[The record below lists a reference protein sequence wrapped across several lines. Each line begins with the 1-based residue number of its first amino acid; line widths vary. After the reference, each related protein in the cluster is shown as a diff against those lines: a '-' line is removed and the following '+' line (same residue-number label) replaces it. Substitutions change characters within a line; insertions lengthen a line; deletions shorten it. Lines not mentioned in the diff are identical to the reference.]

1 MIFSYTNRTMVKQ
14 KTQKAK
20 HHTYDATFKG
30 VMEWANSE
38 LAHVGRIVSLSDKD
52 VQYSYALST
61 VNGMMHLNQAVEELL
76 ADRAYCRHRNDL
88 RKLHGKVE
96 RTIDH
101 LIKDFGVNVGTIRA
115 FNTRKVLRKLHTAG
129 TRRKAVLFA

>member
-1 MIFSYTNRTMVKQ
+1 MVKQ
-14 KTQKAK
+14 TTRKAKHPKAK

-38 LAHVGRIVSLSDKD
+38 LGHVGRIVSLSDKD

-76 ADRAYCRHRNDL
+76 ADRAYSRHRTDL

-101 LIKDFGVNVGTIRA
+101 LIKDFGVNIGTIRA
-115 FNTRKVLRKLHTAG
+115 FNTRKVLRKLHTG
-129 TRRKAVLFA
+129 TRRKSVRFM

>member
-1 MIFSYTNRTMVKQ
+1 MVKQ
-14 KTQKAK
+14 TRKATR
-20 HHTYDATFKG
+20 HTYDATFKG

-52 VQYSYALST
+52 VQYAYALST
-61 VNGMMHLNQAVEELL
+61 VNGMMHLNQAIEELL
-76 ADRAYCRHRNDL
+76 ADRTYAWCHKDL

-101 LIKDFGVNVGTIRA
+101 LIKDFGVNIGTIRA
-115 FNTRKVLRKLHTAG
+115 FNTRKVLRKLHTG
-129 TRRKAVLFA
+129 TRRKSVRFM

>member
-1 MIFSYTNRTMVKQ
+1 MVKH
-14 KTQKAK
+14 TRKASK

-30 VMEWANSE
+30 VMEWASSE

-52 VQYSYALST
+52 IQYAYALST
-61 VNGMMHLNQAVEELL
+61 VNGMMHLIQAIEELL
-76 ADRAYCRHRNDL
+76 ADRSYSHHHNDL

-115 FNTRKVLRKLHTAG
+115 FNTRKVLRRLHTG
-129 TRRKAVLFA
+129 TRRKAVRFA